1 MESVIIDPGGFSS
14 LILSAVEVYS
24 KETTGLLVG
33 KHDKK
38 FVKGRLT
45 PCVVVQGA
53 YPLQTA
59 WRGFTSVMVGNKRA
73 FVRARRTLDN
83 LGFELLGEYH
93 SHPGASARLTSYDV
107 DYIRDQLSERDKK
120 TLKLEKKQWLE
131 LIIGIKSRTYTKE
144 HELGWFPLRKRRKQR
159 KRMVAGILKNSRKGG
174 YYIEIIGYW
183 VNQDTSEQIDVYYS
197 PY

>member
-1 MESVIIDPGGFSS
+1 MESVMLDPGCFSS

-33 KHDKK
+33 KHDKR
-38 FVKGRLT
+38 FIKGRLT

-73 FVRARRTLDN
+73 FGRARRTLDN

-93 SHPGASARLTSYDV
+93 SHPGASARLTKYDL

-120 TLKLEKKQWLE
+120 TLKLEKKHWLE
-131 LIIGIKSRTYTKE
+131 LIIGIKTRSYTKE
-144 HELGWFPLRKRRKQR
+144 HDLGWFPHRRRRKHK
-159 KRMVAGILKNSRKGG
+159 KRMVAGILKNSKKGG
-174 YYIEIIGYW
+174 YYIEVIGYW
-183 VNQDTSEQIDVYYS
+183 VDHDTSEQVDVYYS